1 MTDFDELKQTKAQCI
16 RDITEALPDY
26 VNRLNSIDTR
36 LLTYIEDAISN
47 NASHANL
54 YELLGIRKT
63 LRLMDSYKL
72 DPERAHRKLKAIEGV
87 WKNGRHVKGGLRFST
102 PRGSQHVRLMP
113 FQVYAECTIHMFVTD
128 VSMEREYHEGDEL
141 LPSEWVN
148 PKDGMVW
155 DTRRLIQEAHWFFTR
170 KSGKTELGA
179 AEDFTEVCFL
189 GDVNGQALIC
199 TNSSEQSQ
207 IAYKAIREF
216 AMQVDPTCSNRMGG
230 KYFRMTRN
238 GLNWQP
244 GHPMKGEIKC
254 MAAGKTSKDGL
265 YASVVHADEHG
276 QAGYVNAHSDMQAAV
291 DTCWGSTGPRRE
303 KLLLH
308 TTTAGRIK
316 EGPYKTK
323 LEQVEASL
331 LSEMQYPLGQPN
343 RTPDD
348 YWCAILLQLDKWEQ
362 TDDLTKLDD
371 PELFKKVNRSIGT
384 TVQPTY
390 YRERLHEAATGTED
404 TKQEVLTKDFNM
416 WQSSRV
422 SKWVSPD
429 EIRGIQ
435 SEWPTG
441 GYKCPRRIDDCTA
454 DQGWEVMVGSDFSK
468 GDDLNGNSY
477 LAKRWRDD
485 LQEYEYFADLDAYM
499 SEAAV
504 NDSPIRALLMK
515 WAEEG
520 WLHIVPGKTFDPAV
534 ATNRIVDLMGYD
546 RETRTWKPNGINF
559 FGFGYDP
566 YNAKNVVNALTQWL
580 CDLGFDPKDYIK
592 PVRQNFAT
600 YSPAVKEFDYMI
612 HRGIQAEGGCVEPNP
627 MIHLSENPLWPWEFG
642 NCQLAESTDGM
653 ENMKPVKANFSASC
667 KVDNVQ
673 MLLSALILHDMADGS
688 ITPT

>member
-1 MTDFDELKQTKAQCI
+1 MQDFDELKQTKAQCL
-16 RDITEALPDY
+16 RDITEALPKY

-36 LLTYIEDAISN
+36 LLTYIDDAISG

-54 YELLGIRKT
+54 MELLGIRKEM
-63 LRLMDSYKL
+63 RLMDSYDL
-72 DPERAHRKLKAIEGV
+72 DPERVKRSLRAIEGQ
-87 WKNGRHVKGGLRFST
+87 WQGGRHVKGGLRFST

-113 FQVYAECTIHMFVTD
+113 FQVWLIFEIYAFKVD
-128 VSMEREYHEGDEL
+128 VPMEREYHDGDML
-141 LPSEWVN
+141 LPTEWVR
-148 PKDGMVW
+148 DGMVW
-155 DTRRLIQEAHWFFTR
+155 DTRRLTQEAHWFLTR
-170 KSGKTELGA
+170 KSGKTELGGA
-179 AEDFTEVCFL
+179 VDFTEVGFL

-331 LSEMQYPLGQPN
+331 MSEMQYPLGQPR

-348 YWCAILLQLDKWEQ
+348 YWCAFLLQLDKWEL

-371 PELFKKVNRSIGT
+371 TELFKKVNRSIGT

-416 WQSSRV
+416 WQGV
-422 SKWVSPD
+422 SVVEWIRPEVIRLLQNDKTIDAYTKQGGWV
-429 EIRGIQ
+429 IF
-435 SEWPTG
+435 TG
-441 GYKCPRRIDDCTA
+441 L
-454 DQGWEVMVGSDFSK
+454 DFSQ
-468 GDDLNGNSY
+468 GDDLHTAGY
-477 LAKRWRDD
+477 LAARKHHSGHG
-485 LQEYEYFADLDAYM
+485 YELFADFDAWIKQDVLEK
-499 SEAAV
+499 S
-504 NDSPIRALLMK
+504 SIRPLY
-515 WAEEG
+515 EEWIAKG
-520 WLHIVPGKTFDPAV
+520 WLHVSPGAVFQPSLFVTRFDE
-534 ATNRIVDLMGYD
+534 LLSKGCQFQY
-546 RETRTWKPNGINF
+546 
-559 FGFGYDP
+559 FGYDP
-566 YNAKNVVNALTQWL
+566 YQSKDPINTLKAYLQEKGVAQPDKYVLPVSQRNAWFNAPTDDLARAIKSPIPYITFSANPMWPWL
-580 CDLGFDPKDYIK
+580 FGNAVLSIDGKGGASADMDLGNK
-592 PVRQNFAT
+592 
-600 YSPAVKEFDYMI
+600 
-612 HRGIQAEGGCVEPNP
+612 
-627 MIHLSENPLWPWEFG
+627 
-642 NCQLAESTDGM
+642 
-653 ENMKPVKANFSASC
+653 KPVKRNPGSDSC
-667 KVDNVQ
+667 KVDPIQCIIEGLGLMTEYESKN
-673 MLLSALILHDMADGS
+673 H
-688 ITPT
+688 